1 MRLATDVKCTE
12 CKKSNFAWV
21 TLLSNRSSSAN
32 FADLLTLNMKPVL
45 DSFKGTWRLD
55 SSVFEAFQPRVLS
68 VSYQCLSVQLPSG
81 RVYVMN
87 LQANLN
93 LISELLIYTLREEE
107 KFQKCWPLVVQQK
120 LSGKFQTHKMNFYP
134 IKIWKRLDA
143 IWTLHTSISFSGAL
157 SVAAWEAVNKTRFPD
172 GKMLEDV
179 CRLVLWK
186 CLLCVE

>member
-1 MRLATDVKCTE
+1 MFSRLF
-12 CKKSNFAWV
+12 S
-21 TLLSNRSSSAN
+21 
-32 FADLLTLNMKPVL
+32 P
-45 DSFKGTWRLD
+45 
-55 SSVFEAFQPRVLS
+55 
-68 VSYQCLSVQLPSG
+68 VSYQCPISVLSVFGVVPHSTASRDSINTVSNTKHWASIRLQLPSG

-120 LSGKFQTHKMNFYP
+120 LSGKFQTHKTNFYP